1 MDMQKMTKIAVA
13 AEHFGLSYK
22 TLYNWIEDG
31 SLKLAHPGYVYLWE
45 VELVQIRKQE
55 QKSEVGKKHS
65 KDFTRDERG
74 RFKLLS
80 GEHNGKTYKG
90 KD

>member
-13 AEHFGLSYK
+13 AEYFELSHK
-22 TLYNWIEDG
+22 TLYNWIQDG
-31 SLKLAHPGYVYLWE
+31 SLKLAKPGYVYLWE

-55 QKSEVGKKHS
+55 HKSAIGREHS
-65 KDFTRDERG
+65 RFFTRDERG

-80 GEHNGKTYKG
+80 GEHNGKPYNG
-90 KD
+90 SH

>member
-13 AEHFGLSYK
+13 AEYFGLSYK

-45 VELVQIRKQE
+45 VELVQLKKQE
-55 QKSEVGKKHS
+55 HKSNIGKQHS
-65 KDFTRDERG
+65 KGFTRDERG
-74 RFKLLS
+74 RFRLLS
-80 GEHNGKTYKG
+80 GKLNNKPYQGDK
-90 KD
+90 